1 MPGRLFVGTSGF
13 AYKEWKPEFY
23 PADLKAADMLSFYSR
38 RFNSVEINNT
48 FYKMPTEKVLAQW
61 REQTPDDFSFT
72 LKAPQRITH
81 FARLKNVDENLDF
94 FLRTAREAMAGRLGM
109 ILFQCPPNLK
119 YDKDLLDSFLA
130 LLPGQPFRFAMEF
143 RHDSWIDAQ
152 GQLADNNVAW
162 CVADTDEKKAPL
174 VQTSDAFIYLRLRG
188 LNYTDE
194 DIHAWADETRGVLD
208 NGADAYVY
216 FKHEDDPSGVRY
228 GLRFRELVTEAM
240 SDVHQ
245 IRGATDIAASTETSP
260 QPPSS
265 SEQPSSQE
273 PSSSL
278 PASPSAPP
286 TPSEPR

>member
-1 MPGRLFVGTSGF
+1 MRGRLFVGTSGF

-48 FYKMPTEKVLAQW
+48 FYKMPTEKVLTQW
-61 REQTPDDFSFT
+61 REQTPEDFSFT

-94 FLRTAREAMAGRLGM
+94 FRRTARDAMGARLGT
-109 ILFQCPPNLK
+109 ILFQCPPNLR
-119 YDKDLLDSFLA
+119 YDKDLLDSFFA

-143 RHDSWIDAQ
+143 RHDSWVDAKE
-152 GQLADNNVAW
+152 QLANNNIAW
-162 CVADTDEKKAPL
+162 CVADTDEKKAPM

-194 DIHAWADETRGVLD
+194 DIRVWADETRSVLD
-208 NGADAYVY
+208 AGGDAYVY

-228 GLRFRELVTEAM
+228 GLRFRELL
-240 SDVHQ
+240 
-245 IRGATDIAASTETSP
+245 ETSP
-260 QPPSS
+260 QPLSSS
-265 SEQPSSQE
+265 SEPPSQPSS
-273 PSSSL
+273 

>member
-1 MPGRLFVGTSGF
+1 MRGKLFVGTSGF

-61 REQTPDDFSFT
+61 REQTPDDFTFT

-81 FARLKNVDENLDF
+81 FARLRNVDENLDF
-94 FLRTAREAMAGRLGM
+94 FLRTSRDAMGARLGT
-109 ILFQCPPNLK
+109 ILFQCPPNLR

-143 RHDSWIDAQ
+143 RHDSWVDAKE
-152 GQLADNNVAW
+152 QLANNNVAW
-162 CVADTDEKKAPL
+162 CVAETDEKKAPL

-188 LNYTDE
+188 LNYTE
-194 DIHAWADETRGVLD
+194 DDIKAWADEARGVLD
-208 NGADAYVY
+208 KGGDAYVY

-228 GLRFRELVTEAM
+228 GLRFRELL
-240 SDVHQ
+240 
-245 IRGATDIAASTETSP
+245 ETSP

-265 SEQPSSQE
+265 SEPPSSEQPSS
-273 PSSSL
+273 S
-278 PASPSAPP
+278 PASPTAPP
-286 TPSEPR
+286 RPSEPR

>member
-1 MPGRLFVGTSGF
+1 VPGKLFVGTSGF

-23 PADLKAADMLSFYSR
+23 PADIKPADMLSFYSR

-48 FYKMPTEKVLAQW
+48 FYRMPTEKVLAQW
-61 REQTPDDFSFT
+61 AEQTPEDFSFT

-81 FARLKNVDENLDF
+81 FARLKNTDENLDF
-94 FLRTAREAMAGRLGM
+94 FLRTARALDPGLGC
-109 ILFQCPPNLK
+109 ILFQCPPTLH
-119 YDKDLLDSFLA
+119 YDMDLLDSFLA

-143 RHDSWIDAQ
+143 RHDSWEAAK

-174 VQTSDAFIYLRLRG
+174 VQTSESFVYLRLRG
-188 LNYTDE
+188 LNYSEE
-194 DIHAWADETRGVLD
+194 DIQAWAGETRGVLD

-228 GLRFRELVTEAM
+228 GLRFRDLVETESAEAM
-240 SDVHQ
+240 SP
-245 IRGATDIAASTETSP
+245 TDTISPAGDDTRPDDASR
-260 QPPSS
+260 QPPSSS
-265 SEQPSSQE
+265 SEQPSS
-273 PSSSL
+273 
-278 PASPSAPP
+278 PASPSVPR

>member
-1 MPGRLFVGTSGF
+1 MRGRLFVGTSGF

-38 RFNSVEINNT
+38 YFNSVEINNT

-61 REQTPDDFSFT
+61 REQTPEEFSFT

-81 FARLKNVDENLDF
+81 FARLKNVDEILDF
-94 FLRTAREAMAGRLGM
+94 FLRTAREAMNERLGT

-130 LLPGQPFRFAMEF
+130 LLPGQPFRFSMEF
-143 RHDSWIDAQ
+143 RHDSWADAKD
-152 GQLADNNVAW
+152 QLANNNVAW
-162 CVADTDEKKAPL
+162 CVADTDQKKAPL

-188 LNYTDE
+188 LNYTE
-194 DIHAWADETRGVLD
+194 DDIQAWAYETRAVLD
-208 NGADAYVY
+208 KGADAYVY

-228 GLRFRELVTEAM
+228 GLRFRELLEM
-240 SDVHQ
+240 SPEGGIPPAD
-245 IRGATDIAASTETSP
+245 DNSTLQTPSP

-265 SEQPSSQE
+265 SEQPSSEQ
-273 PSSSL
+273 PSSS
-278 PASPSAPP
+278 PAYPSAPP
-286 TPSEPR
+286 TP